1 MISTPTA
8 ARNKF
13 LADGVA
19 TTTNERLVVL
29 LFERMLRDLDEGA
42 AAIGRKD
49 IGGAHE
55 AIVHAQDIVS
65 ELQLAVDPNSF
76 EGAEGLVQLYVWLGA
91 QLLKANLQ
99 KDPLALAE
107 ARQVAAQ
114 LHQAW
119 SEAYDA
125 TRRQPAPTVASE
137 GLDIAG

>member
-1 MISTPTA
+1 VISTPTA
-8 ARNKF
+8 ARNRF
-13 LADGVA
+13 VADGVA
-19 TTTNERLVVL
+19 STTNERLLVL

-49 IGGAHE
+49 IGAAHE

-65 ELQLAVDPNSF
+65 ELQLAIDPDSF
-76 EGAEGLVQLYVWLGA
+76 EGADGLVQLYVWLGA

-99 KDPLALAE
+99 KDPIALAE

-114 LHQAW
+114 LHQTW
-119 SEAYDA
+119 SEAYEA
-125 TRRQPAPTVASE
+125 TRQQAPARPATE